1 MLGPAIIDAIRI
13 RRTVK
18 SLTSALVLEL
28 NDLRDRLVEAAFT
41 LGEIG
46 GALDKDALEWF
57 RSTLKKMPEPN
68 KLTVDLVDDLLGRRA
83 AEINQ
88 IIAARVAQLSGETLL
103 LPEYGVPVLDMALQY
118 LPRFSAA
125 VQRNMLAIKTE
136 LSFLNQDAADIR
148 QQYLLAFQ
156 KHVAENLSAVVQ
168 ANAARTY
175 RLAFTTARNIINSA
189 TAAVRALGGT

>member
-1 MLGPAIIDAIRI
+1 LLGPAIIDAIRI

>member
-1 MLGPAIIDAIRI
+1 
-13 RRTVK
+13 
-18 SLTSALVLEL
+18 
-28 NDLRDRLVEAAFT
+28 
-41 LGEIG
+41 
-46 GALDKDALEWF
+46 
-57 RSTLKKMPEPN
+57 MPEPN